1 MASTKITIG
10 NYLLRRLKELGVD
23 IIFGLPGDYNLV
35 RSFSYLFDIFFKIL
49 LYFSHFLIKSKVN
62 TLFSMKRKYFILL
75 YYRFRWHSMG
85 KQL

>member
-35 RSFSYLFDIFFKIL
+35 RSFSYLFDIFF
-49 LYFSHFLIKSKVN
+49 
-62 TLFSMKRKYFILL
+62 
-75 YYRFRWHSMG
+75 
-85 KQL
+85 